1 MEGFRFV
8 HRVRVRWSEVDPQ
21 AVVFNAHYLSLADVA
36 VTEYWRRLGWP
47 YPCVPEMFGGDL
59 YMRHVD
65 IDYLAPVRFDD
76 GVDVGLRCARLGNS
90 SLSLEAVMAVDGR
103 RVNRIGLVYAY
114 ADPLEQRAQ
123 ALPDLLRTTVQAFEA
138 GEPMFHLR
146 LCDWPEAQPQV
157 APLRRR
163 VFIEEQGVPEALE
176 WDEDD
181 ARSVHAVMA
190 HRDGRVVATGRLL
203 PPDAHAQSRIGRM
216 AVERRLR
223 DAGLGRQII
232 EALMHAARER
242 GDAGVLLHAQCR
254 AQGFYERLGFSVRGE
269 PFDET
274 GIAHVEMWRGL

>member
-8 HRVRVRWSEVDPQ
+8 HRLRVRWAEVDPQ
-21 AVVFNAHYLSLADVA
+21 AVVFNAHYLGLADVA

-47 YPCVPEMFGGDL
+47 YPCVPEIFGGDL

-76 GVDVGLRCARLGNS
+76 WVDIGLRCARLGNS
-90 SLSLEAVMAVDGR
+90 SLALEAVMAVDGR

-114 ADPLEQRAQ
+114 ADAGAQRAQ
-123 ALPDLLRTTVQAFEA
+123 PLPDLLRNTVQAFEA
-138 GEPMFHLR
+138 GEAMFHLH
-146 LCDWPEAQPQV
+146 LCDWAAARPQV
-157 APLRRR
+157 AALRRR

-181 ARSVHAVMA
+181 ARSVHAVLV

-203 PPDAHAQSRIGRM
+203 PPDAKACSRIGRM

-223 DAGLGRQII
+223 HAGLGRQII
-232 EALMHAARER
+232 EALMQAARER
-242 GDAGVLLHAQCR
+242 GDASVNLHAQR
-254 AQGFYERLGFSVRGE
+254 QAQGFYERLGFSVRGG
-269 PFDET
+269 PFDEA
-274 GIAHVEMWRGL
+274 GIAHVEMWRAL